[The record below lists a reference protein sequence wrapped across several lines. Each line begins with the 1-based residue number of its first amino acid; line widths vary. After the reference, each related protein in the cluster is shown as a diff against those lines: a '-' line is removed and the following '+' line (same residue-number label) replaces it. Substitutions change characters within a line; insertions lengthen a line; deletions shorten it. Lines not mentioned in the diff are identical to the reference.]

1 MGRLFTMKK
10 QFLLYALILVG
21 FSAFAQTAYETEILE
36 FQQDLNAEYKNPE
49 ESPLTEEE
57 QEIFEGHQFYPID
70 STYRVVADFKRF
82 KKPKTIKFATS
93 SGHLRKYDI
102 YAIAEFELH
111 GKSFKLPIYQSH
123 SLRETEEYKDYL
135 FFPFTD
141 YTSGVETYGAG
152 RYIDL
157 RIPEGDTIVIDFN
170 KAYNPFCAYSPNY
183 SCPIPPETND
193 LKTEIKAGIR
203 GPQDH

>member
-1 MGRLFTMKK
+1 MFKIINYLFVS
-10 QFLLYALILVG
+10 LV
-21 FSAFAQTAYETEILE
+21 SCSYIVAQTNYEQEILQ
-36 FQQDLNAEYKNPE
+36 FQEDLNAEYKNPE
-49 ESPLTEEE
+49 ESPLTREE
-57 QEIFEGHQFYPID
+57 QAAFEGHQFYPID

-93 SGHLRKYDI
+93 SGRIKLEET
-102 YAIAEFELH
+102 YAVASFQLNGKTHELT
-111 GKSFKLPIYQSH
+111 IYQSPE
-123 SLRETEEYKDYL
+123 LRKTEEYRDYL
-135 FFPFTD
+135 FLPFTD

-157 RIPEGDTIVIDFN
+157 SIPEGDTIVIDFN

-183 SCPIPPETND
+183 SCPIPPEAND